1 MSALDA
7 ARQAAATPVAEGPP
21 KFTFQNPG
29 DEVYGQVAVARFGIT
44 TPHGEG
50 HLIELNDHQHGLITV
65 WLSNVQ
71 LQAGVVEGRN
81 QLARPVH
88 PGDIVYIR
96 FDSTEPR
103 PGGKTLKNFSINVA
117 EGETAPPVQQAQ
129 QQPAPQYAPQPQV
142 QPQQAPP
149 APPQQGGFPTPV

>member
-117 EGETAPPVQQAQ
+117 EGETAPPATDNRPPQQ
-129 QQPAPQYAPQPQV
+129 APQYAP